1 MKTTKEV
8 IKWFED
14 LLGTENITFL
24 FGIEQKVY
32 NGNEGEFDRDILTRK
47 VLYYDKANNAIST
60 HSPYGSHWEKRKDV
74 VKLKADE
81 NFRWV
86 INGEEYLS
94 SSKFCHVRLES
105 YNGYIENLGCFNENK
120 VTESYHKLYESL
132 KLIMEQAN

>member
-1 MKTTKEV
+1 MKTTKEI

-24 FGIEQKVY
+24 FGTEQKVY
-32 NGNEGEFDRDILTRK
+32 TRNVYEFDRDILTRK
-47 VLYYDKANNAIST
+47 LLYYDKTNNTIST

-86 INGEEYLS
+86 IDGEEFLS
-94 SSKFCHVRLES
+94 STKFCHVRLET
-105 YNGYIENLGCFNENK
+105 YDGYIEDLGCFNENK